1 MRRTRQ
7 QLEADRVARQV
18 RQRLI
23 EDLDRLCSDAG
34 VSHAALSRSAC
45 VPSSFLSRVFA
56 GTARPSLETYARL
69 TAALGADL
77 SARVY
82 PNTGP
87 SIRDRHQSGIIEAT
101 LEASHPRWRRF
112 TEVGVRRPARG
123 WIDLVLHDDRE
134 RLLVACEIEST
145 LWRIEQLVR
154 WSTEKAEALPSS
166 SLWPTMPDSPTISRL
181 LVVRW
186 TRATRTAAA
195 DAARQ
200 LRVAYPGHPDEALG
214 SLTGTQPWPGP
225 SLVWAKARSG
235 GFELVGGR

>member
-1 MRRTRQ
+1 MRRSRQ
-7 QLEADRVARQV
+7 ELEADRLARFV

-34 VSHAALSRSAC
+34 LSHAALSRAAG
-45 VPSSFLSRVFA
+45 VPASFLSRAFA
-56 GTARPSLETYARL
+56 GSARPSIETYARL
-69 TAALGADL
+69 VTALGADL
-77 SARVY
+77 SARIY

-87 SIRDRHQSGIIEAT
+87 SIRDRHQARIMEAT
-101 LEASHPRWRRF
+101 LEAIHPRWRRF

-134 RLLVACEIEST
+134 RLVIACEIEST
-145 LWRIEQLVR
+145 LRRIEQLVR

-166 SLWPTMPDSPTISRL
+166 SLWPTIHDSPAISRL
-181 LVVRW
+181 VVVRW
-186 TRATRTAAA
+186 TRATRTAAR

-200 LRVAYPGHPDEALG
+200 LRVAYPAHPDDALG
-214 SLTGTQPWPGP
+214 SLTRTEPWPGP
-225 SLVWAKARSG
+225 ALVWAKVRPG